1 MPPLEVKSFWYSI
14 SRIAVSFLFM
24 GLFFMICIYNLQHH
38 TAVNEYLQSSNF
50 IKKEMS
56 QSWQ

>member
-1 MPPLEVKSFWYSI
+1 
-14 SRIAVSFLFM
+14 
-24 GLFFMICIYNLQHH
+24 MICIYNLQHH

>member
-1 MPPLEVKSFWYSI
+1 
-14 SRIAVSFLFM
+14 
-24 GLFFMICIYNLQHH
+24 MICVYNLQHH
-38 TAVNEYLQSSNF
+38 TAVNDILQSSNI

>member
-1 MPPLEVKSFWYSI
+1 
-14 SRIAVSFLFM
+14 M
-24 GLFFMICIYNLQHH
+24 GFFFMICIYNLQHY